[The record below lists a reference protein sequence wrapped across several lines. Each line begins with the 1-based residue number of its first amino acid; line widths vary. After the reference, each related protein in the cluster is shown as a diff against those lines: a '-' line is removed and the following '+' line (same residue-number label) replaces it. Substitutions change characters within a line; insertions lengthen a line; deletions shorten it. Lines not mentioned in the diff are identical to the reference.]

1 VIKTAVFGIK
11 KELPMSTKETSVR
24 DKIVQAAIDCI
35 EREGIQAVTIRS
47 IAKEA
52 GVNSAAINYY
62 FRTKE
67 ILVKEA
73 LQFTINHVISDWEQI
88 FNLNNLSPRAR
99 VELFF
104 KEFMDGAVRFPGI
117 SKAHLFE
124 PFVQNKNENDFVRS
138 FNGFLKTL
146 LKQLKKAAPSQT
158 EKQLKFTVVQ
168 MVTSI
173 MFTALMPDF
182 FQDLAGI
189 SFKDAKA
196 RKTFVDHLMEH
207 YLPAERI

>member
-1 VIKTAVFGIK
+1 
-11 KELPMSTKETSVR
+11 MSTEETSVR
-24 DKIVQAAIDCI
+24 DKIVQASINCI

-73 LQFTINHVISDWEQI
+73 LQFTLDHVFSDWEQI
-88 FNLNNLSPRAR
+88 FNLKDLSSRAQ

-124 PFVQNKNENDFVRS
+124 PFVQNNNESNFVRS
-138 FNGFLKTL
+138 FNGFLKRL

-168 MVTSI
+168 MITSV

-189 SFKDAKA
+189 SFKDAKV
-196 RKTFVDHLMEH
+196 RKTFVDHLMER